1 MSRGGRGG
9 FGGGRGGFGGGGV
22 NMPPM
27 GLSFADI
34 QSLSREPTAL
44 YPPMDPLP
52 LLSSITD
59 AEKEIIAL
67 QHGVAARL
75 RASPYYIVE
84 PEKKEEATRYSDKF
98 LKPTVPPKLQ
108 AKDLNP
114 AFFPPDLW
122 DAYFNPK
129 KRKAKKAKERAR
141 VNLDNIEAEDGK
153 EAKNSEKGS
162 GAGSDAEG
170 QGDYDDENEDEND
183 YADNYFD
190 PGDDEDYG
198 DDGGD
203 DGGGTYD

>member
-1 MSRGGRGG
+1 MSTAHPIGPLNNGISDMLI
-9 FGGGRGGFGGGGV
+9 FLGV
-22 NMPPM
+22 EDPVE
-27 GLSFADI
+27 GVAAAAD
-34 QSLSREPTAL
+34 RKDGPV
-44 YPPMDPLP
+44 DPLP

-59 AEKEIIAL
+59 EERDIIAL
-67 QHGVAARL
+67 QDGVAVRL

-84 PEKKEEATRYSDKF
+84 PQKKEDSTRYSDKF
-98 LKPTVPPKLQ
+98 LKSTAPIKLQ

-141 VNLDNIEAEDGK
+141 LNLDNLEANEEDEEG
-153 EAKNSEKGS
+153 SEKGS
-162 GAGSDAEG
+162 GAGSDEED
-170 QGDYDDENEDEND
+170 QVDYDDENEDEND

-190 PGDDEDYG
+190 NGEDEDHG
-198 DDGGD
+198 DDGE

>member
-1 MSRGGRGG
+1 
-9 FGGGRGGFGGGGV
+9 
-22 NMPPM
+22 M

-44 YPPMDPLP
+44 YPPIEPLP
-52 LLSSITD
+52 MLSSITN
-59 AEKEIIAL
+59 EEREIIAL
-67 QHGVAARL
+67 QDGVAARL

-84 PEKKEEATRYSDKF
+84 PQKKEEETRYSDKF
-98 LKPTVPPKLQ
+98 LKSTTSIKLQ

-114 AFFPPDLW
+114 AFFPPELW

-141 VNLDNIEAEDGK
+141 VNLDNLEANENEDEEG
-153 EAKNSEKGS
+153 SEKAS
-162 GAGSDAEG
+162 GAGSDEED

-190 PGDDEDYG
+190 NGEDEDYG

>member
-9 FGGGRGGFGGGGV
+9 FGGGRGFGGAS

-44 YPPMDPLP
+44 YPPVDPLP
-52 LLSSITD
+52 LLSPIAD

-67 QHGVAARL
+67 QEGVAARL

-84 PEKKEEATRYSDKF
+84 SHKKDDEPRYSDKF
-98 LKPTVPPKLQ
+98 LKSTASVKLQ

-114 AFFPPDLW
+114 TFFPPDLW

-129 KRKAKKAKERAR
+129 KRKAKAAKERAR
-141 VNLDNIEAEDGK
+141 LNLDNLEVEEGK
-153 EAKNSEKGS
+153 EEEGSEKAS
-162 GAGSDAEG
+162 GAGSDEENQA
-170 QGDYDDENEDEND
+170 DYDDENEDEND

-190 PGDDEDYG
+190 NGEDDDYG
-198 DDGGD
+198 EDGGD
-203 DGGGTYD
+203 EGGGTYD

>member
-9 FGGGRGGFGGGGV
+9 FGGGRGGFGGAA

-44 YPPMDPLP
+44 YPPIEPLP
-52 LLSSITD
+52 LLSSVTD
-59 AEKEIIAL
+59 VEKEIIAL
-67 QHGVAARL
+67 QDGVAARL

-84 PEKKEEATRYSDKF
+84 PEKKEEPTRYSDKF
-98 LKPTVPPKLQ
+98 LKPTVTTKLH
-108 AKDLNP
+108 AKDLNQ

-141 VNLDNIEAEDGK
+141 LNLDNIEAEDGK
-153 EAKNSEKGS
+153 EDDGSEKAS
-162 GAGSDAEG
+162 GVGSDEEA
-170 QGDYDDENEDEND
+170 QGDYDEENEEEND

-190 PGDDEDYG
+190 NGEDEDYG

-203 DGGGTYD
+203 EGGGTYD

>member
-9 FGGGRGGFGGGGV
+9 FGGGRGGFGGAA

-52 LLSSITD
+52 LLSSVTEE
-59 AEKEIIAL
+59 EKEIIAL
-67 QHGVAARL
+67 QDGVVARL

-84 PEKKEEATRYSDKF
+84 PEKKEEESRYSDRF
-98 LKPTVPPKLQ
+98 LRPAAPPKLQ

-141 VNLDNIEAEDGK
+141 LNLDNIEAEDGK
-153 EAKNSEKGS
+153 EDEASEKGS
-162 GAGSDAEG
+162 VAGSDDEDP
-170 QGDYDDENEDEND
+170 GDYDEENEEEND

-190 PGDDEDYG
+190 NGEDEDYG
-198 DDGGD
+198 DDGGE